1 MTSLVQLRMV
11 ALAEGSSFLTLL
23 FVAMP
28 LKYWAGLP
36 MAVRIVGSLHGVLF
50 VLFIVAL
57 ARAAVEYDWSLV
69 RTLLAFVSSVIP
81 FGTFVFDRSLK
92 QEIARGPAAKP

>member
-11 ALAEGSSFLTLL
+11 ALAEGSSFLALL

-28 LKYWAGLP
+28 LKYWAGMPL
-36 MAVRIVGSLHGVLF
+36 AVRIVGSLHGLLF

-57 ARAAVEYDWSLV
+57 ARAAAQYDWTLL
-69 RTLLAFVSSVIP
+69 RTLYAFTASVIP
-81 FGTFVFDRSLK
+81 FGSFVFDRSLK
-92 QEIARGPAAKP
+92 QEIASSTKP